1 MRLLLDTHALV
12 WWVELSSKL
21 SHRARRTLDSGHHSL
36 FVSACSA
43 WEIATK
49 VRLGKLKFDP
59 DFLDDFDAGVRNLNA
74 EPLAMSAL
82 HSVSGAQLPSQHG
95 DPFDRMLAGTAIV
108 ERCKVVSA
116 DPAFKLLG
124 VETLW

>member
-1 MRLLLDTHALV
+1 MRLLLDTSALIM
-12 WWVELSSKL
+12 WVRNDGRLSAK
-21 SHRARRTLDSGHHSL
+21 ARRALESGQNSL

-49 VRLGKLKFDP
+49 VRLGKLKFDA
-59 DFLDDFDAGVRNLNA
+59 DFLSDFDESVRGLRG

-82 HSVSGAQLPSQHG
+82 HSVTGAQLPSQHG

-124 VETLW
+124 VETFW